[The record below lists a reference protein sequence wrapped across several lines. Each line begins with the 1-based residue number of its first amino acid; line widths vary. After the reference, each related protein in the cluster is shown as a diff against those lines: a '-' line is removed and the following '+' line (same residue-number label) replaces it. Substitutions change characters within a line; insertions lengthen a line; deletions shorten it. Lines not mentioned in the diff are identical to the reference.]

1 MVTTNTNIATKEV
14 RLYEGSYLFASI
26 KTDLNI
32 TEDFI
37 QMKLAKQYEY
47 TLTKDCLWADILE
60 NGILK
65 NRYSFT
71 YENGLTTIK

>member
-1 MVTTNTNIATKEV
+1 MTTTNTNIATKEV
-14 RLYEGSYLFASI
+14 RLYEGSYLFDSI

-37 QMKLAKQYEY
+37 QMKLAKRYESGFG
-47 TLTKDCLWADILE
+47 KDCLWADILE

-71 YENGLTTIK
+71 YENGLNTIK